1 MKISQA
7 VSQKILK
14 ICQEKD
20 ISINKLATICCV
32 TQSTVQSLIQEKSE
46 NPKIATISKICD
58 GLGITLD
65 EFFDDQLF
73 RNLESDGKW
82 R

>member
-20 ISINKLATICCV
+20 ISINKLATMCCV
-32 TQSTVQSLIQEKSE
+32 TQSTIQSLIQEKSE

-58 GLGITLD
+58 GLGMTLD
-65 EFFDDQLF
+65 EFFEDDIF
-73 RNLESDGKW
+73 KDLESDN
-82 R
+82 

>member
-73 RNLESDGKW
+73 RNLESDGK
-82 R
+82 